1 MSYDT
6 IATSNSLINIYNDI
20 RNLFELIKNSS
31 GYNNYLSYLKQDK
44 NLATCRFID
53 ESEVV
58 EKRTNLLIQQKN
70 FDEKVYQELSLFDTF
85 NIPII
90 GIKGL
95 FLKNNYYGNIE
106 RVFDDIDILVSSDN
120 AQELYRKLLKLG
132 YHIKFKTMYDNP
144 IFNMKFFPKTYMD
157 NTQTLMMF
165 NSHKKISIDIHSNLN
180 ITNAHFV
187 KSSTKFDTNI
197 LFENSTQ
204 FGCYKNIKSLELHDN
219 LCVLFRHL
227 LKHHVFYGK
236 TQTGLKT
243 PLQHVLDL
251 AVLINSNEFD
261 ENKLFFNSI
270 KYNVI
275 PEALFCLNLYNKI
288 FVSCKP
294 INTLPYLKK
303 IEKSNCKFT
312 WKPILL
318 ESLNMHIEDLMTGNY
333 GNYFPKL
340 QNAVEFSQSIPIG
353 ILDWLCQSFII
364 SFSIKHLL
372 K

>member
-6 IATSNSLINIYNDI
+6 IEASVSLNNIYNDI
-20 RNLFELIKNSS
+20 RNLFELIKSSS

-58 EKRTNLLIQQKN
+58 EKRTNLLIQQKK
-70 FDEKVYQELSLFDTF
+70 FDKKVCEELSLFDAF

-120 AQELYRKLLKLG
+120 AQDLYRKLLKLG

-144 IFNMKFFPKTYMD
+144 IFNIKFFPKTYMD

-236 TQTGLKT
+236 TQTGLQT
-243 PLQHVLDL
+243 PIQHVLDL
-251 AVLINSNEFD
+251 AVLINSTEFNA
-261 ENKLFFNSI
+261 NKLFINST
-270 KYNVI
+270 KYNII
-275 PEALFCLNLYNKI
+275 PETIFCLNLYNNI
-288 FVSCKP
+288 FKSCKK
-294 INTLPYLKK
+294 IDISPYLNELEN
-303 IEKSNCKFT
+303 INYEFT
-312 WKPILL
+312 WKRILMA
-318 ESLNMHIEDLMTGNY
+318 SLNMSIEDLMIGNY
-333 GNYFPKL
+333 ENEFPKL
-340 QNAVEFSQSIPIG
+340 QQAVNISQSIPIKFV
-353 ILDWLCQSFII
+353 DWLCQSFII